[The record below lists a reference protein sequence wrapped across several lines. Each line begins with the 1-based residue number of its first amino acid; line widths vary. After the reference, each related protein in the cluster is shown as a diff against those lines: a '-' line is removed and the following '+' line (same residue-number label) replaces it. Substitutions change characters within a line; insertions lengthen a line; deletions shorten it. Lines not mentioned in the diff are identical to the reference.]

1 MTISWKSVHQRFRG
15 IPIKGVRTLGGEPY
29 PGILTRNTS
38 KTRHTRVHLRL
49 DYPLDQHAYT
59 LFMPCKG
66 CVFDTRGPRWK
77 SKRASHS
84 RGPVINVRVNSR
96 LVRDR
101 KVAGY
106 SRYGSP
112 QKRIIKSVFGVTTRE
127 REREARHS
135 PFYFANSNFFARYIV
150 EHKFRPIEKFN
161 IVETFVSRNGEK
173 LIEQVENSAKKKI
186 RGRRRCTI
194 SRRGIEQL
202 GGMVDGLAR
211 YETVARQK
219 IGRSPNTIG
228 FCRDKK
234 RSDEPA
240 DISIRFTGATTGRAV
255 VPVRCLTLAMR
266 GCHNRP
272 SALIIINYLFAF
284 PNDP

>member
-1 MTISWKSVHQRFRG
+1 MTWWKKRKEVTISWKSVHQRFRG
-15 IPIKGVRTLGGEPY
+15 IPIKGVGTLGGEPY

-127 REREARHS
+127 RERERGEAFSILFRQ
-135 PFYFANSNFFARYIV
+135 FQFFCSIYRRAQ
-150 EHKFRPIEKFN
+150 
-161 IVETFVSRNGEK
+161 VSSDR
-173 LIEQVENSAKKKI
+173 KI
-186 RGRRRCTI
+186 
-194 SRRGIEQL
+194 
-202 GGMVDGLAR
+202 
-211 YETVARQK
+211 
-219 IGRSPNTIG
+219 
-228 FCRDKK
+228 
-234 RSDEPA
+234 
-240 DISIRFTGATTGRAV
+240 
-255 VPVRCLTLAMR
+255 
-266 GCHNRP
+266 
-272 SALIIINYLFAF
+272 
-284 PNDP
+284 

>member
-1 MTISWKSVHQRFRG
+1 MPRSYSPRLFARKRMKHVFREDNNDFIKKKKEKRREEKATISWKSVHERFRG
-15 IPIKGVRTLGGEPY
+15 PPLKGLGHGRHWVEEQWREPY

-112 QKRIIKSVFGVTTRE
+112 QENHKVRVWCYQSESERE
-127 REREARHS
+127 RER
-135 PFYFANSNFFARYIV
+135 PFSIL
-150 EHKFRPIEKFN
+150 FREFQSRIMAQ
-161 IVETFVSRNGEK
+161 VSSDR
-173 LIEQVENSAKKKI
+173 KI
-186 RGRRRCTI
+186 
-194 SRRGIEQL
+194 
-202 GGMVDGLAR
+202 
-211 YETVARQK
+211 
-219 IGRSPNTIG
+219 
-228 FCRDKK
+228 
-234 RSDEPA
+234 
-240 DISIRFTGATTGRAV
+240 
-255 VPVRCLTLAMR
+255 
-266 GCHNRP
+266 
-272 SALIIINYLFAF
+272 
-284 PNDP
+284 

>member
-15 IPIKGVRTLGGEPY
+15 IPIKGVGTLGGEPY

-127 REREARHS
+127 RERETRHS

-173 LIEQVENSAKKKI
+173 LIEQVENSAEKKI
-186 RGRRRCTI
+186 RGKKMHDIAQRDRAARRN
-194 SRRGIEQL
+194 G
-202 GGMVDGLAR
+202 
-211 YETVARQK
+211 
-219 IGRSPNTIG
+219 P
-228 FCRDKK
+228 RD
-234 RSDEPA
+234 
-240 DISIRFTGATTGRAV
+240 
-255 VPVRCLTLAMR
+255 
-266 GCHNRP
+266 
-272 SALIIINYLFAF
+272 
-284 PNDP
+284 

>member
-15 IPIKGVRTLGGEPY
+15 IPIKGVGTLGGEPY

-135 PFYFANSNFFARYIV
+135 PFYFANSNFFCSIYRRAQ
-150 EHKFRPIEKFN
+150 
-161 IVETFVSRNGEK
+161 VSFDR
-173 LIEQVENSAKKKI
+173 KI
-186 RGRRRCTI
+186 
-194 SRRGIEQL
+194 
-202 GGMVDGLAR
+202 
-211 YETVARQK
+211 
-219 IGRSPNTIG
+219 
-228 FCRDKK
+228 
-234 RSDEPA
+234 
-240 DISIRFTGATTGRAV
+240 
-255 VPVRCLTLAMR
+255 
-266 GCHNRP
+266 
-272 SALIIINYLFAF
+272 
-284 PNDP
+284 